1 MDSSEVKKVV
11 PVHKSDSNDEKGY
24 CTLCK
29 VLLRGGGAL
38 DGHLKGKKHKKKQEK
53 SAMPKITSTN
63 FIITDPTKMPY
74 YCALCQVSCGSQN
87 EHVKHF
93 AGIKHRDKANKEKVK
108 ENENEFPKG
117 ATMLLSDEQFME
129 GFEDDKVMLKTKD
142 NSIRILEGEEET
154 VIMDHTVGVLKTNI
168 NKKRGLDI
176 AFDQSDFIEL
186 AEKKFKKNA

>member
-11 PVHKSDSNDEKGY
+11 PVHKNDEKAY

-29 VLLRGGGAL
+29 VLLRAGAL
-38 DGHLKGKKHKKKQEK
+38 DDHLKGKKHKRKQEK
-53 SAMPKITSTN
+53 SATPKIDSTN
-63 FIITDPTKMPY
+63 FIITDPTQMPY

-93 AGIKHRDKANKEKVK
+93 AGIKHRDKTNKEKVK
-108 ENENEFPKG
+108 ENEFPK
-117 ATMLLSDEQFME
+117 LVLSDEQFME
-129 GFEDDKVMLKTKD
+129 GFKDEKVMLKTKD
-142 NSIRILEGEEET
+142 NSIIILEGEEEA
-154 VIMDHTVGVLKTNI
+154 VIMDRKVGVLKTNT